1 VLDTHVGTGART
13 RYVVVALRGEL
24 DVTNAAGIARI
35 LQAAV
40 APQLRIIVDLAEL
53 TFMDC
58 SSLGGLLR
66 VQRLARQG
74 GGDVLLAA
82 PAANVLRLLS
92 LTCMDKA
99 FGVHASVDAAVA
111 GTEGSPQAVA
121 SRRAEPGGRS
131 ATGARVLS
139 GSSG

>member
-1 VLDTHVGTGART
+1 MLDTHVGPSART
-13 RYVVVALRGEL
+13 SYVVVALRGEL
-24 DVTNAAGIARI
+24 DVTNAAGTARI

-40 APQLRIIVDLAEL
+40 APQLRIIVDLAEV
-53 TFMDC
+53 TFVDC

-74 GGDVLLAA
+74 GGDVLLAT

-92 LTCMDKA
+92 LTCVDEA
-99 FGVHASVDAAVA
+99 FGIHATVDAAVA
-111 GTEGSPQAVA
+111 SIERRPEAVA
-121 SRRAEPGGRS
+121 SRRPEPGGRS
-131 ATGARVLS
+131 DTRARVLS

>member
-1 VLDTHVGTGART
+1 MLDTHVGTGART
-13 RYVVVALRGEL
+13 SYVVVALRGEL
-24 DVTNAAGIARI
+24 DATNAAGTARI

-40 APQLRIIVDLAEL
+40 APQLRIIVDLAEV

-82 PAANVLRLLS
+82 PAANVLRLLG
-92 LTCMDKA
+92 LTGVDEA

-111 GTEGSPQAVA
+111 SIERRPEAAG
-121 SRRAEPGGRS
+121 SRRPGPGGRS
-131 ATGARVLS
+131 DTRARVLS